1 MKILELNKNKRQKMQ
16 ILELSKG
23 VKKWKEIG
31 VRIMS
36 YFGLI
41 KSIFVFIICFLM
53 LELSFGFLDL
63 VLKSIEGL

>member
-1 MKILELNKNKRQKMQ
+1 MLILGLKKKVVRKM
-16 ILELSKG
+16 
-23 VKKWKEIG
+23 
-31 VRIMS
+31 

-41 KSIFVFIICFLM
+41 KSILVFIVCFLM

>member
-1 MKILELNKNKRQKMQ
+1 MELNKNKLQKMQ

-23 VKKWKEIG
+23 V
-31 VRIMS
+31 RMMS

-41 KSIFVFIICFLM
+41 KSILVFMVCFLM
-53 LELSFGFLDL
+53 LEFSFGFLDL

>member
-1 MKILELNKNKRQKMQ
+1 MELNKNKRQKTQ
-16 ILELSKG
+16 ILEL
-23 VKKWKEIG
+23 KEVIK
-31 VRIMS
+31 M

-41 KSIFVFIICFLM
+41 KSILVFMVYFLM